1 MSNIRAGTISG
12 VNGIDPV
19 TLTKQSAAKAWIN
32 FSGTGTVSTR
42 DSFNFSSLV
51 DNATGNYSINYA
63 SNMSANDYSV
73 VTAVGQTSPF
83 PIAQAYLSGITT
95 THAQLNTAQPG
106 TADYDLGLVTS
117 TSFGDLA

>member
-1 MSNIRAGTISG
+1 MSTLKTDVVETSSG
-12 VNGIDPV
+12 GAT

-51 DNATGNYSINYA
+51 DNGTGNYSTNYA

-73 VTAVGQTSPF
+73 ATAVGQTSPF
-83 PIAQAYLSGITT
+83 PIVQAYLANVVPSYV
-95 THAQLNTAQPG
+95 QLNTAQPG
-106 TADYDLGLVTS
+106 NADYDWGLITS

>member
-1 MSNIRAGTISG
+1 MSTIKTDVVETSSG
-12 VNGIDPV
+12 GAT

-51 DNATGNYSINYA
+51 DNGTGNYSTNYA

-73 VTAVGQTSPF
+73 ATSVGQTSPY
-83 PIAQAYLSGITT
+83 PIVQAYLASVITT
-95 THAQLNTAQPG
+95 RVTLNTAQPG
-106 TADYDLGLVTS
+106 NNDYDWGLITS